1 MAVSFSMS
9 TPSPSGRSA
18 LILIPA
24 LLASLSML
32 GPFSIDT
39 PLPAFKEMAGALSV
53 TSAEMQYVISAYM
66 LAFALMSPFH
76 GPISDALGRKP
87 VMITGVALYVLACLG
102 CVLSTSMEMLLF
114 FRVCQGLSAGG
125 GVIVSRTVIRD
136 LYDGADAQR
145 LMSRVML
152 IFSVAPAIAPIIGGW
167 LLTVGDWRVIFGFM
181 AAYAAIVALVIT
193 VALPE
198 SHPPEARLP
207 FAVRPI
213 VGSLIHVSRNAAFHR
228 VSWAGAFT
236 FAGQFVYV
244 SGASIFLVDLLGK
257 GEQDFWLLFV
267 PMIGGLVL
275 GSWFAGRTAGRI
287 PGRSL
292 VTACLCVSLAGAV
305 IAVILG
311 VLPTAETWPSAVV
324 GPTLIAVGTGAS
336 YPITQLILLDMF
348 PAERGA
354 AVSMFT
360 FLTLLTNGLIASL
373 VIPHVTDSVLHLA
386 ITSLVMVVLGFAAW
400 CWHLATSV
408 EPVPITPDLEAHEP
422 RVG

>member
-1 MAVSFSMS
+1 MHRSDDPVALMAVSFSMS

-87 VMITGVALYVLACLG
+87 VMITGVALYVLASLG
-102 CVLSTSMEMLLF
+102 CVLSTSLEMLLF

-228 VSWAGAFT
+228 K
-236 FAGQFVYV
+236 FAALGLTYDDVLLLPGESDVIPSEVDTTTRLTREISLRMPLISAAMDTVTESRMAIAMARQGGIGVLHRNL
-244 SGASIFLVDLLGK
+244 SIDDQAYQVDLVKRTQTGMISNPSPSARTRHPGGPRRALRR
-257 GEQDFWLLFV
+257 V
-267 PMIGGLVL
+267 PRLRA
-275 GSWFAGRTAGRI
+275 AGRR
-287 PGRSL
+287 
-292 VTACLCVSLAGAV
+292 
-305 IAVILG
+305 
-311 VLPTAETWPSAVV
+311 PS
-324 GPTLIAVGTGAS
+324 TIS
-336 YPITQLILLDMF
+336 
-348 PAERGA
+348 
-354 AVSMFT
+354 
-360 FLTLLTNGLIASL
+360 
-373 VIPHVTDSVLHLA
+373 
-386 ITSLVMVVLGFAAW
+386 
-400 CWHLATSV
+400 
-408 EPVPITPDLEAHEP
+408 
-422 RVG
+422 